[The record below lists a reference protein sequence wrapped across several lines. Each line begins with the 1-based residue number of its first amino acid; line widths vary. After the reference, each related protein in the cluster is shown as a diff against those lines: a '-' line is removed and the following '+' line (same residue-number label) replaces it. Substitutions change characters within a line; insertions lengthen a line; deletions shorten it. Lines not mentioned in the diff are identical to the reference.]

1 MPSETVDRRRLIGQ
15 YLSIGVVC
23 AFAAVQF
30 YAADPKPLGASL
42 AWATATAISVGP
54 LAWLARDRLPPDRYE
69 TLAYVAA
76 GAAILVASV
85 WLGVS
90 LAFAPELFPYGPGFV
105 TGVAFGALVVSV
117 AERTVVPERYRG
129 LKA

>member
-15 YLSIGVVC
+15 YLPIGVVC

-30 YAADPKPLGASL
+30 YAAEPRPWGL
-42 AWATATAISVGP
+42 AAGWATATAVVVGP
-54 LAWLARDRLPPDRYE
+54 VAWLARDRLPPDRYE

-85 WLGVS
+85 WLGAS
-90 LAFAPELFPYGPGFV
+90 LAFAPSLFPYGPGFV
-105 TGVAFGALVVSV
+105 TGVAFGTLLALF
-117 AERTVVPERYRG
+117 AERTVVPDRYRG